1 MIWQILCGV
10 LRPTPAKFVVT
21 HFGEGD
27 DLAYRLKLFPSYL
40 TKTIFKSY
48 SVLLLVCVC
57 VFFFCFFVFLFFFF
71 LKL

>member
-21 HFGEGD
+21 HFGEAD

-57 VFFFCFFVFLFFFF
+57 VCFLFFCFCFFF
-71 LKL
+71 LKKL